1 VIGENGRVST
11 PELHRPPLYACTA
24 GAVLHAHSN
33 DTLEPAVILYTF
45 LPTGAGDRLDAL
57 DARVDVHAD
66 GPGSGTLTLRV
77 LSEGQSLS
85 WQLPISPF
93 VAALPGQPGD
103 EGRMVLL
110 GVMDAE
116 PEDGFWARPVDCERL
131 AAELQIPV
139 TDLVEAL
146 HGRLTPW
153 LADDVELLL
162 HDDAHEHAADRSPAQ
177 TLSNA
182 VLAHYRGDLEAEQAS
197 TRLLRAFDLAPKDY
211 MAELGARLCIAL
223 VTAVVAAGPEGVTK
237 VLELT
242 GPFEPEVTRLLTEL
256 PPRLSPDDPEADD
269 TEVATDIVLDAPDHG
284 EAIKAAITCI
294 ARLARVAFGEAVPTD
309 ELLKRLSMVDDVG
322 ELRLAEMWLDLAVAA
337 NGPTDTDGIVS
348 AELGQR
354 VNAEGAPAGAWLRAT
369 SATLASLA
377 LEASGRSSARVATPV
392 HVLDGFLSRRPRA
405 GAPIPADDAAGA
417 FEQCLALARF
427 VRVRAGL
434 GPGTWR
440 QVPVSAA
447 ALAVARATAQGLDRS
462 LAVDLLEQLLAD
474 DVDAV
479 DLVEAVVCATAQL
492 LVEVDPLEPEDAL
505 RERVE
510 AALTAVQDGNKGSRW
525 LLLAALREAPRHD
538 QAATDLSPVLPR
550 DHVDVDRV
558 AERIGR
564 TGVLRAALQSLEAV
578 SGLVPE
584 IPGLPREEMLAMA
597 WHGALVEHDMLLL
610 ERGLE

>member
-1 VIGENGRVST
+1 VST

-24 GAVLHAHSN
+24 GAVLHAHSM

-45 LPTGAGDRLDAL
+45 LPAGAGDRLDAL
-57 DARVDVHAD
+57 DARVDVHSD
-66 GPGSGTLTLRV
+66 GPGSSTLTLRV

-110 GVMDAE
+110 AVMDAE
-116 PEDGFWARPVDCERL
+116 PEEGFWARPVDCERL

-211 MAELGARLCIAL
+211 MAELGARLCVAL
-223 VTAVVAAGPEGVTK
+223 VTAIVAAGPDGITK
-237 VLELT
+237 VLDQT

-256 PPRLSPDDPEADD
+256 PPRLRPDDPEADD
-269 TEVATDIVLDAPDHG
+269 TEIATDIVLEARDHG
-284 EAIKAAITCI
+284 EAIKAAVTCI
-294 ARLARVAFGEAVPTD
+294 ARLARAAFGDGLPVD
-309 ELLKRLSMVDDVG
+309 DLLMRLSMVDDTG
-322 ELRLAEMWLDLAVAA
+322 ELRLAMMWLDLAVAA
-337 NGPTDTDGIVS
+337 NGPADTDAIVA

-354 VNAEGAPAGAWLRAT
+354 VHDEGAPAGAWLRAT
-369 SATLASLA
+369 SATLAALA
-377 LEASGRSSARVATPV
+377 LEASGRATARVATPV
-392 HVLDGFLSRRPRA
+392 HALDGFLSRRPRV
-405 GAPIPADDAAGA
+405 GAATTTDEAAGA
-417 FEQCLALARF
+417 FEHCLALARF
-427 VRVRAGL
+427 VRARAGV
-434 GPGTWR
+434 GPGAWR
-440 QVPVSAA
+440 QVPVESA
-447 ALAVARATAQGLDRS
+447 ALAVARASAQGLERS
-462 LAVDLLEQLLAD
+462 LAVDLLEQLLAE

-510 AALTAVQDGNKGSRW
+510 AALAAVPDGNKGARW
-525 LLLAALREAPRHD
+525 LLLAALREAPHHD
-538 QAATDLSPVLPR
+538 QAATDLTAVLPR
-550 DHVDVDRV
+550 DVVDVDRV
-558 AERIGR
+558 AEKVGR
-564 TGVLRAALQSLEAV
+564 TAVLRAALQSLEAV
-578 SGLVPE
+578 SLLVPE

-597 WHGALVEHDMLLL
+597 WHGALVEHDMLQVPGDLA
-610 ERGLE
+610 

>member
-1 VIGENGRVST
+1 MST
-11 PELHRPPLYACTA
+11 PELHRPPLYACAA

-103 EGRMVLL
+103 DGRMVLL

-116 PEDGFWARPVDCERL
+116 PEEGFWARPVDCERL

-153 LADDVELLL
+153 LADDVDLLL

-211 MAELGARLCIAL
+211 MAELGARLCVAL
-223 VTAVVAAGPEGVTK
+223 VTAVVAAGPEGVEK
-237 VLELT
+237 VLAET
-242 GPFEPEVTRLLTEL
+242 GPFEPEVARLLTEL
-256 PPRLSPDDPEADD
+256 PPRMRPDDPSADD
-269 TEVATDIVLDAPDHG
+269 TEVATDIVLQAPDHG
-284 EAIKAAITCI
+284 EAVKAAVTCI
-294 ARLARVAFGEAVPTD
+294 ARLARTAFGEGIPTD
-309 ELLKRLSMVDDVG
+309 ELLKRLSMVDDTG
-322 ELRLAEMWLDLAVAA
+322 ELRLATMWLDLAVAA
-337 NGPTDTDGIVS
+337 SGPTDTDGIVAS
-348 AELGQR
+348 ELAHR
-354 VNAEGAPAGAWLRAT
+354 VHAEGAPAGAWLRAT
-369 SATLASLA
+369 SATLAALA
-377 LEASGRSSARVATPV
+377 LEATGRSTARVAAPV

-405 GAPIPADDAAGA
+405 GAATPVDEAAGA
-417 FEQCLALARF
+417 FEQCLELARF
-427 VRVRAGL
+427 VRVRAGI

-492 LVEVDPLEPEDAL
+492 LLEVDPLEPEDSL
-505 RERVE
+505 RERVDR
-510 AALTAVQDGNKGSRW
+510 ALTAVPDGNKGARW
-525 LLLAALREAPRHD
+525 LLIAALREAPHHD

-550 DHVDVDRV
+550 EQIDVDRV
-558 AERIGR
+558 AERVGR
-564 TGVLRAALQSLEAV
+564 TGVLRAALQSLDAV
-578 SGLVPE
+578 AGLVPE

-610 ERGLE
+610 EGGVE